1 MEVLKITNPVM
12 DKGNDARHIFENF
25 VDFSLEWN
33 ERYG

>member
-12 DKGNDARHIFENF
+12 DKGNDARHIFDKF
-25 VDFSLEWN
+25 VDFSLECN